1 MYISNLPVFLCQNVD
16 PQIKNALGH
25 RITSIDMRI
34 SLVLAND
41 TPIGTMDMNGTRW
54 CPPSYKLVY
63 NPINYRYITYK
74 P

>member
-41 TPIGTMDMNGTRW
+41 TPIGTMDMNGNDVTITISQW
-54 CPPSYKLVY
+54 QSPSIL
-63 NPINYRYITYK
+63 P
-74 P
+74 